1 MEAKFPEGP
10 WTAKGTRIYAADG
23 EEIAVAT
30 RASPRYRGCAGKTAR
45 LIAAAPE
52 MYEALSE
59 SQSLL
64 AQLTAKWPTG
74 KPNTAICKQTDR
86 NSDVLAKA
94 RGET

>member
-1 MEAKFPEGP
+1 MGAKFPEGP

-30 RASPRYRGCAGKTAR
+30 RASPRYRGRAGKTAR

-52 MYEALSE
+52 MYEALD
-59 SQSLL
+59 LVR
-64 AQLTAKWPTG
+64 G
-74 KPNTAICKQTDR
+74 YIRDG
-86 NSDVLAKA
+86 NSSMVQVVEEALAKA